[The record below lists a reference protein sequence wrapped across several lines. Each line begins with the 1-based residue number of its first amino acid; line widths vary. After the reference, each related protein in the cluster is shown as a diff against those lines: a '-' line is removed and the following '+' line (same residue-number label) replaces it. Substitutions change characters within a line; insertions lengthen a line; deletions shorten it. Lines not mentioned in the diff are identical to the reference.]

1 MWWDEVKKLDRER
14 QRERSGRVLM
24 VVVLV
29 VQKNHKNIGEKGVES
44 NHDDTPCH
52 KYTIIQQYN
61 QRKYCQTC

>member
-24 VVVLV
+24 VVVVV
-29 VQKNHKNIGEKGVES
+29 VQKNRNNIGKKG
-44 NHDDTPCH
+44 NDDDTPCH

-61 QRKYCQTC
+61 QRKCCQTY